1 MIKKEF
7 NQSEVVLEM
16 GSEDDK
22 FVDYKSDING
32 WSFTWESVTYQVTG
46 KDGQE
51 KTLLNNVTGLVSS
64 GRISALM
71 GPSGSG

>member
-1 MIKKEF
+1 MIKNEL
-7 NQSEVVLEM
+7 NQSESVLELE
-16 GSEDDK
+16 GDK
-22 FVDYKSDING
+22 SVYYKSDING
-32 WSFTWESVTYQVTG
+32 WNLTWENVTYQVTG

-51 KTLLNNVTGLVSS
+51 KTLLNNITGLVSS